1 VDPTVLGR
9 DAEIAEIAAFLSAT
23 SGTPAALVIT
33 GEPGIGKTAVWRQVT
48 AGAAGSSR
56 VLCCQPAVAERPLA
70 FAALDDLLGD
80 LIEEVLPALPGPRRR
95 AVENM
100 LLRDVSLPQPAADGD
115 GGPGR
120 QPPTE
125 RRALVRGVLDALRVI
140 SADAPLVLAV
150 DDAQWLDRPSAAVL
164 EFCVRRLQREPISI
178 LLTVRTGDPVPLG
191 LDRVLPPSRLR
202 GMRLGPLSLRV
213 IGEILRSR
221 LGRALPRHAL
231 TRLYDAS
238 GGNPYYAIEC
248 ARLLVDRPYLAPT
261 NEPVPVPHTLS
272 DLVRHRV
279 RRLSPEVRRVSW
291 LVAASPLPRE
301 RAIRSAC
308 DGGESWAAIDQAIDD
323 GVLERSGD
331 LLRFT
336 HPLLRSVLYAE
347 MTSSQRREAHW
358 RLVTTA
364 ENAEEHAWHLA
375 LAADRPSEQTA
386 ALLDAAAA
394 HAAARGAPEEAAALA
409 EQAARL
415 TPADRYDAAR
425 ERTVRAADYYFR
437 AGNMTRSRDLID
449 AALAACPVG
458 QRQAPLLV
466 RLAAIHYH
474 QSGWPLAERALR
486 QAADQARDDPALCA
500 HAEQEIAF
508 ARLVAGDL
516 PAACRWARTSLRSA
530 KRAADPRLTARSLAG
545 IALFEFLRGHGARA
559 GILQRAEALAAAA
572 GQEPIARMPML
583 DPALVTGMVLKWC
596 DRLDEA
602 RLKLANRY
610 QHALDRGDE
619 ASLPFLLYHFSQ
631 LECWAGNWNTA
642 EEYALEACRV
652 ADESQQL
659 PMKPAALYS
668 LALVRAHRGQV
679 AEARELAGE
688 ALVLSERTGNIP
700 VTSMAVSVLG
710 FIALSLDD
718 HQATHAHLGRLAD
731 ATAAT
736 GLGEPSVVKFL
747 PDEIEALAA
756 LGLLDTARSLTERLE
771 ARGRSLG
778 RPWALAAG
786 ARCRALLAAKD
797 GLSQDA
803 QAACEQALS
812 QHESLP
818 MPFELG
824 RTLLVKGMIE
834 QRTQRRLAAR
844 KTLGHALGIFE
855 QLGAPL
861 WAAKASRE
869 LAKVS
874 AQITTEGLTLTEHR
888 LATLVAQGLTNRQVA
903 ALMFVSENTVQTHI
917 KNIFRKLGVRSR
929 TELAARVLSAPT
941 GSVTSA
947 KAVTQDDGDA
957 LSMQ

>member
-1 VDPTVLGR
+1 MVDSKVLGR
-9 DAEIAEIAAFLSAT
+9 DAEITEITAFLSAT
-23 SGTPAALVIT
+23 SGSPAALVIT
-33 GEPGIGKTAVWRQVT
+33 GESGIGKTAVWRQVA
-48 AGAAGSSR
+48 AGAACLSR
-56 VLCCQPAVAERPLA
+56 VLSCQPAVAERPLA
-70 FAALDDLLGD
+70 FSALDDLLGD
-80 LIEEVLPALPGPRRR
+80 LIEHVLPALPGPRRR

-100 LLRDVSLPQPAADGD
+100 LLRDPSLRQPAGD
-115 GGPGR
+115 GPCAAR
-120 QPPTE
+120 ALPE

-140 SADAPLVLAV
+140 SADTPLVLAV

-164 EFCVRRLQREPISI
+164 EFCVRRLQGDPVSI
-178 LLTVRTGDPVPLG
+178 LLTVRTDDPVPLG
-191 LDRVLPPSRLR
+191 LDRALPPGRLR
-202 GMRLGPLSLRV
+202 AVRLGPLSLSV

-221 LGRALPRHAL
+221 VGPALPRHAL
-231 TRLYDAS
+231 PRLYDAS

-248 ARLLVDRPYLAPT
+248 ARLLIDRPRLPPT
-261 NEPVPVPHTLS
+261 NEPMPVPHTLS

-279 RRLSPEVRRVSW
+279 RRLNPDVRRVSW

-301 RAIRSAC
+301 SAIRSAY
-308 DGGESWAAIDQAIDD
+308 DGEESLAAIDRAIDD

-347 MTSSQRREAHW
+347 MTSGQRREAHR

-375 LAADRPSEQTA
+375 LGADRPAEETA
-386 ALLDAAAA
+386 TVLDGAAE

-415 TPADRYDAAR
+415 TPADRCEAAR
-425 ERTVRAADYYFR
+425 ERTVRAADFYFR
-437 AGNMTRSRDLID
+437 AGNMNRSRALID
-449 AALAACPVG
+449 AVLAGCQAGP
-458 QRQAPLLV
+458 QRAPLLV

-474 QSGWPLAERALR
+474 QSGWPLAERTFR
-486 QAADQARDDPALCA
+486 QAVDQAGDDPALCA

-516 PAACRWARTSLRSA
+516 PAASRWAKTSLRSA
-530 KRAADPRLTARSLAG
+530 KRAADPRLTAHALAG
-545 IALFEFLRGHGARA
+545 IALFEFLRGHGVRA
-559 GILQRAEALAAAA
+559 GVLQRAETLEASA
-572 GQEPIARMPML
+572 GQEPVARMPML
-583 DPALVTGMVLKWC
+583 DPALVSGMVLKWC

-602 RLKLANRY
+602 RLRLASRY
-610 QHALDRGDE
+610 QRALDRGDE

-659 PMKPAALYS
+659 PMRPAALYA

-679 AEARELAGE
+679 TQARDLAGE
-688 ALVLSERTGNIP
+688 ALVLCERTGNVPI
-700 VTSMAVSVLG
+700 TSMAASVLG

-718 HQATHAHLGRLAD
+718 HQATHAQLGGLAA
-731 ATAAT
+731 ATAAA
-736 GLGEPSVVKFL
+736 GLGEPSVAKFL

-756 LGLLDTARSLTERLE
+756 LDQLDTARSLTAQLE
-771 ARGRSLG
+771 ARGRMLG

-786 ARCRALLAAKD
+786 ARCRAMLAAAD
-797 GLSQDA
+797 GHPQEAL
-803 QAACEQALS
+803 AACEQALAL
-812 QHESLP
+812 HERLP

-834 QRTQRRLAAR
+834 RRAKRKPAAR
-844 KTLGHALGIFE
+844 ATLGQALGIFE
-855 QLGAPL
+855 HLGAPL
-861 WAAKASRE
+861 WAAKAGRE
-869 LAKVS
+869 LTKAA
-874 AQITTEGLTLTEHR
+874 AQLAVEGLTLTEHR
-888 LATLVAQGLTNRQVA
+888 LATLVAKGLTNRQVA
-903 ALMFVSENTVQTHI
+903 GVMFVSENTVQTHI

-929 TELAARVLSAPT
+929 TELAARVLSAPEIRAT
-941 GSVTSA
+941 D
-947 KAVTQDDGDA
+947 TQA
-957 LSMQ
+957 AIR